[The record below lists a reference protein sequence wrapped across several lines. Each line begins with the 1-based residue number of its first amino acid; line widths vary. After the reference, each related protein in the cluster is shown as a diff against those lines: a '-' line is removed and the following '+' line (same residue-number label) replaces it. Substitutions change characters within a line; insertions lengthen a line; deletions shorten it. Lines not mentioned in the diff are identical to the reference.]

1 MALVPINPDQWNL
14 VEGQISELI
23 PDGESTV
30 VTVRYSDPPGSP
42 PNSVDVALFRSG
54 TSLWLQREGTNEPQP
69 WSRFAGYISG
79 MLFARDEAIQ
89 RQFALMAG
97 QLGNLE
103 VASQTLY
110 NQAVQQDALTQGIRS
125 ELSGVQASHSEL
137 RQIHEQE
144 TRALKGAIEATK
156 WSTAEA
162 ASDLQNAMVIMRRQM
177 QEEVSALREEFARE
191 RKAFLTAIQ
200 SEREDTAHKF
210 ALLRSSVTADNK
222 EELIRME
229 RLLKQRVA
237 DEKREELARYERLLK
252 RTGEDFH
259 SLKDSHTA
267 FSADIQ
273 KKIDSMQ
280 KTVDDALRQSE
291 AMVAAQKDLQE
302 AVAAAQQE
310 GSQDVYTQLLERL
323 STMRGENASVKTD
336 MDSVRKDLTD
346 ISFRVTAGLHNIN
359 KRFDDNKGVAGMME
373 DRVTRPAGGGAY
385 VRSEIKFN
393 AMDTSTWFPNF
404 TGLHPLLVELY
415 LKQELFP
422 DGMPR
427 DELTNSKFAALV
439 HWVHTSMEKEVLE
452 DSDHSMGSWL
462 MMGLYHAAHRHEI
475 KGTEKAFYAARANI
489 SNGMDGFKEYV
500 DAMPSKGETTVLLF
514 FYIDGKL
521 NPADPLSRNFGEE
534 EGLVIRETPELNI
547 PELRCTFCPI
557 AEKDESTFPQKFHKM
572 NWYVLACDYIACK

>member
-1 MALVPINPDQWNL
+1 MSDVTAYLNAIHFSIAIIRRMCPNTASGSSTSLGHYPQYYYESTKAEETRSDAPLRKFTMALVPINPDQWNL

-42 PNSVDVALFRSG
+42 PSSVNLVLFRSG

-89 RQFALMAG
+89 RQVFALMAG

-103 VASQTLY
+103 VANQTLY

-200 SEREDTAHKF
+200 SEREDTSHKF

-237 DEKREELARYERLLK
+237 DENREELARYKRLFK
-252 RTGEDFH
+252 RTGEHFN

-273 KKIDSMQ
+273 KKVDSMQ

-310 GSQDVYTQLLERL
+310 GSQDCL
-323 STMRGENASVKTD
+323 STMRGETASVKTD

-359 KRFDDNKGVAGMME
+359 KRFDDNKGVWEKMVDTLQNHSRKIQDLDADVNLLRAGMIE
-373 DRVTRPAGGGAY
+373 DSVTHGRQVGEHTFAVPGWHAAGRA
-385 VRSEIKFN
+385 
-393 AMDTSTWFPNF
+393 
-404 TGLHPLLVELY
+404 
-415 LKQELFP
+415 
-422 DGMPR
+422 
-427 DELTNSKFAALV
+427 NSKFAALV

-500 DAMPSKGETTVLLF
+500 DAMPSKGETTGRERHKALRWEAHDFAQERPDRCGV
-514 FYIDGKL
+514 
-521 NPADPLSRNFGEE
+521 SR
-534 EGLVIRETPELNI
+534 
-547 PELRCTFCPI
+547 
-557 AEKDESTFPQKFHKM
+557 
-572 NWYVLACDYIACK
+572 